1 VGLSADGLILW
12 PHPERATIALN
23 ETADRLRA
31 ADFLLFRK
39 NFETRSIVS
48 RGDLVAIEADDI
60 VFHILAHASCKP

>member
-1 VGLSADGLILW
+1 MGLSADGLILW

-39 NFETRSIVS
+39 LRNPINRFSGKS
-48 RGDLVAIEADDI
+48 RCNKADDIEAD
-60 VFHILAHASCKP
+60 ILAHVSCKP